1 MGGKTST
8 STSNVSIPP
17 EVLARYNAINTRAE
31 TAANKPFQAF
41 GNNAA
46 DYVAQMNAQQAA
58 GTNTINANTGPASA
72 GIDPYITSYTKNVAD
87 TTGAYLKQQQEQAQS
102 GALGTAVQSGAF
114 GGDRA
119 GVAAANLQQQ
129 NQMAYGK
136 TMADI
141 MNQGYTQALGASQAD
156 LNRGLQ
162 AGQMQLAA
170 GTMQQQ
176 TEQAG
181 KDAMINRFMQEQGLP
196 YQQAQ
201 FLANIALGT
210 GVASGSTTTTT
221 QPIGFFQ
228 NLATGGK
235 VDGYAEGGGVAG
247 PVSHSK
253 EAIGGLGYVPE
264 PNLPIG
270 DLMIAKPPEQQDNN
284 GGDIVAKV
292 LAMIGGGGKAEGGSV
307 VRPSLPKEMGR
318 LIPEPSEPVNFM
330 DSRQA
335 KTIAAIPRALLE
347 ALNIISADGHAARAE
362 KPIDRETIGREI
374 RGGEKMNEFYG
385 QVEDMKQAI
394 DRKLL
399 GPIASGYNSVGSG
412 VSSRLA
418 DLFGTLGDDMVQ
430 KTYQDLAGES
440 ADKALRYYNEG
451 IFSPKAATLGEIEDR
466 KELAHLTRYASGGV
480 AGGRHGYATDGYV
493 GPNSREEALARYD
506 VLPKV
511 GRTEN
516 LANDLLIALGKQ
528 PLNDNYMPPRGGVSP
543 AFEMPDRPISL
554 TPPTGVSNL
563 GQTTRKGE
571 DNYFKMIENPT
582 KGQVLDYG
590 ISQGRTPTGNFM
602 PPRGMPDRP
611 ISLTPR
617 SGLAPTE
624 SPIPLAR
631 PAGLAGGA
639 DVAADTMAVLGNTPA
654 ATGVV
659 APTVATGV
667 VAPTAVAPQASPK
680 TNTGEIPQGGYT
692 PIVSTETQVQF
703 QLQEPEYQEYRNT
716 PYATAAD
723 AATGMDV
730 LVERSGGA
738 GRKEA
743 AMYAESVAEA
753 AQNGDF
759 SKLPPNV
766 GKIYNQ
772 LISEG
777 VSPIHAAG
785 TVGRYMVESY
795 VHIDPN
801 ARNTLGGGMG
811 TYGIAQW
818 RGDRMKALA
827 EFAGVPL
834 ESLANAPVSTPE
846 GRYYSTGADYSGGL
860 GGTRTDAA
868 GAPMGGVKPY
878 EDRNAVGKFFNNP
891 EGGLNRNALLS
902 LLSGL
907 GTMASSRSRSPF
919 TAILQGL
926 GGGAETYKDL
936 LKQNADIDFTNA
948 QTANQG
954 VQLFKNSIYYN
965 EALGQTFVPLQGGGV
980 QTFADFMVKPAGAS
994 MAGVAADQV
1003 MRSIAGG
1010 AESRGVDLATAT
1022 PEQIFG
1028 GGVAPSAAPMDQGA
1042 APQTPAAG
1050 MPVPQV
1056 IVPYAPL
1063 GTFALDD
1070 KDQAYIQ
1077 QAEARSRSAITPQ
1090 DRENL
1095 NNQAAATRAAADNGT
1110 ASAGMSF
1117 RNMNELA
1124 VTVAKAAK
1132 DNNLGPLTEYKAYFE
1147 ARAGQIARQFNIPYN
1162 GNATTTQALL
1172 NKLSSLSADQMTAD
1186 TAAAS
1191 LYLQNKGIF
1200 PGIDTDPIAAAEITS
1215 EMMTKNM
1222 AAYEKGQFINDIY
1235 RAQNGTVKDLTGV
1248 DTLFN
1253 DKVGTLYQVEKTNIA
1268 DLLKYAGD
1276 TRGDAELRQLVVDFF
1291 DSANRGAFENQTEA
1305 QMALEEIF
1313 GAMYANSP
1321 EQHRVSESL
1330 GRYFVQQGNS

>member
-17 EVLARYNAINTRAE
+17 EVLARYNAINARAE

-141 MNQGYTQALGASQAD
+141 MNQGYTQALAASQAD

-170 GTMQQQ
+170 GTMGQQ

-210 GVASGSTTTTT
+210 GVASGSTTTST

-335 KTIAAIPRALLE
+335 KIIAAIPRALLE
-347 ALNIISADGHAARAE
+347 SLNMLSADGHAARAE
-362 KPIDRETIGREI
+362 KPIDRETIRRETY
-374 RGGEKMNEFYG
+374 GGEKMNEFYG
-385 QVEDMKQAI
+385 QVEDMKQTL
-394 DRKLL
+394 DRDVL
-399 GPIASGYNSVGSG
+399 GPIASGYNSIGSG
-412 VSSRLA
+412 ISSRLA

-430 KTYQDLAGES
+430 KTYQDLARES
-440 ADKALRYYNEG
+440 ADKALRYSNEG
-451 IFSPKAATLGEIEDR
+451 IFPRKAATPKEIEDR

-493 GPNSREEALARYD
+493 GPNSREEALARYNILQGGD
-506 VLPKV
+506 RSENLPR
-511 GRTEN
+511 GDRTEN
-516 LANDLLIALGKQ
+516 LANDFLIASGIQ
-528 PLNDNYMPPRGGVSP
+528 PLNDNYMPPQGGVAP
-543 AFEMPDRPISL
+543 ARPMPARPISL
-554 TPPTGVSNL
+554 TPPNGVSNL

-571 DNYFKMIENPT
+571 DNYFKMIESPT
-582 KGQVLDYG
+582 KGQVIDYG

-624 SPIPLAR
+624 SPRPLPR

-639 DVAADTMAVLGNTPA
+639 DIAADTISVLGNTPA

-659 APTVATGV
+659 APTVA
-667 VAPTAVAPQASPK
+667 APQTTPQ
-680 TNTGEIPQGGYT
+680 TDTGEIPQGGYT
-692 PIVSTETQVQF
+692 PIIPLKT
-703 QLQEPEYQEYRNT
+703 QLQFITKELQQPEYSGYLKQTYAS
-716 PYATAAD
+716 PYD
-723 AATGMDV
+723 AATAFDSV
-730 LVERSGGA
+730 YERSGGKGTREA
-738 GRKEA
+738 GLNANDIYR
-743 AMYAESVAEA
+743 A
-753 AQNGDF
+753 AQNGDMGN
-759 SKLPPNV
+759 LPPNV
-766 GKIYNQ
+766 VEAYNHF
-772 LISEG
+772 IENG
-777 VSPIHAAG
+777 MDPIQASGAAG
-785 TVGRYMVESY
+785 RLMVESY
-795 VHIDPN
+795 ANLDPN
-801 ARNTLGGGMG
+801 ARNTIGGGYG
-811 TYGIAQW
+811 TYGIAQH
-818 RGDRMKALA
+818 RGDRLEKLA

-834 ESLANAPVSTPE
+834 QSIIDAPVSTPE
-846 GRYYSTGADYSGGL
+846 GRYYSTGANYSGGL
-860 GGTRTDAA
+860 SGTRTDVS

-936 LKQNADIDFTNA
+936 LKQSADVAATNIGNMRNI
-948 QTANQG
+948 QMDTTT
-954 VQLFKNSIYYN
+954 YN
-965 EALGQTFVPLQGGGV
+965 ELNGTNLTPQQYSSMVGANYQIPTGTAQPIGGDKMTFNEYQNDVVDLGGRTVRMQDDPASIQKFISDNSMFPVDSPIGRQVEAARLRLNDINNSGGMTVDSNGQQFQIPGYTDVANV
-980 QTFADFMVKPAGAS
+980 QAKTV
-994 MAGVAADQV
+994 ADQAASAEF
-1003 MRSIAGG
+1003 RAAAGDALNSSAQQLAAVKTLESVYTTMEPGKFANVG
-1010 AESRGVDLATAT
+1010 AEASAILSALDPNNITGWNKYDLTDPAQYQIAMKGAGEIMATRLRT
-1022 PEQIFG
+1022 MPG
-1028 GGVAPSAAPMDQGA
+1028 GAPSAEIDMLSTITPTPNMQ
-1042 APQTPAAG
+1042 PAAVKKLLAITKADAQYRLDMYNNYDPAAHG
-1050 MPVPQV
+1050 NDVNAYMRNFADSGRTFTRYVEEAMASMPR
-1056 IVPYAPL
+1056 
-1063 GTFALDD
+1063 FAGEGIEPS
-1070 KDQAYIQ
+1070 A
-1077 QAEARSRSAITPQ
+1077 AEAELIKR
-1090 DRENL
+1090 
-1095 NNQAAATRAAADNGT
+1095 GYV
-1110 ASAGMSF
+1110 
-1117 RNMNELA
+1117 RNSE
-1124 VTVAKAAK
+1124 
-1132 DNNLGPLTEYKAYFE
+1132 G
-1147 ARAGQIARQFNIPYN
+1147 
-1162 GNATTTQALL
+1162 
-1172 NKLSSLSADQMTAD
+1172 KL
-1186 TAAAS
+1186 
-1191 LYLQNKGIF
+1191 
-1200 PGIDTDPIAAAEITS
+1200 
-1215 EMMTKNM
+1215 
-1222 AAYEKGQFINDIY
+1222 
-1235 RAQNGTVKDLTGV
+1235 VK
-1248 DTLFN
+1248 
-1253 DKVGTLYQVEKTNIA
+1253 
-1268 DLLKYAGD
+1268 
-1276 TRGDAELRQLVVDFF
+1276 
-1291 DSANRGAFENQTEA
+1291 
-1305 QMALEEIF
+1305 
-1313 GAMYANSP
+1313 P
-1321 EQHRVSESL
+1321 
-1330 GRYFVQQGNS
+1330 

>member
-17 EVLARYNAINTRAE
+17 EVLARYNAINARAE
-31 TAANKPFQAF
+31 TAASKPFQAF
-41 GNNAA
+41 GDNAA

-58 GTNTINANTGPASA
+58 GTNTINASTGPASA

-170 GTMQQQ
+170 GTMGQQ

-181 KDAMINRFMQEQGLP
+181 KDAMITRFMQEQGLP

-221 QPIGFFQ
+221 QPIGLFS
-228 NLATGGK
+228 NLAANGGRIN
-235 VDGYAEGGGVAG
+235 GYAEGGGVAG

-253 EAIGGLGYVPE
+253 EAIGGVGYVPE

-270 DLMIAKPPEQQDNN
+270 DLMIARPPEQSQDNS
-284 GGDIVAKV
+284 GDIVSKV
-292 LAMIGGGGKAEGGSV
+292 LAMIGGGKKDGGSV
-307 VRPSLPKEMGR
+307 VRPELPKKMGR
-318 LIPEPSEPVNFM
+318 LIPEPLEPVNFL
-330 DSRQA
+330 DSREA

-347 ALNIISADGHAARAE
+347 SLNMLSADGHAARAE
-362 KPIDRETIGREI
+362 KPIDRETIRRETY
-374 RGGEKMNEFYG
+374 GGEKMNEFYG
-385 QVEDMKQAI
+385 QVEDMKQTL
-394 DRKLL
+394 DRDVL

-412 VSSRLA
+412 ISSRLA

-430 KTYQDLAGES
+430 KTYQDLARES
-440 ADKALRYYNEG
+440 ADKALRYSNEG
-451 IFSPKAATLGEIEDR
+451 IFPRKAATPKEIEDR

-480 AGGRHGYATDGYV
+480 AGGRHGYATDGVV
-493 GPNSREEALARYD
+493 GPNSREEALARYNILQGGD
-506 VLPKV
+506 RSENLPK
-511 GRTEN
+511 GDRTEG

-528 PLNDNYMPPRGGVSP
+528 PLNNNYMPPQGGVAP
-543 AFEMPDRPISL
+543 ARPMP
-554 TPPTGVSNL
+554 
-563 GQTTRKGE
+563 Q
-571 DNYFKMIENPT
+571 
-582 KGQVLDYG
+582 
-590 ISQGRTPTGNFM
+590 
-602 PPRGMPDRP
+602 RP

-624 SPIPLAR
+624 SPRPLPR

-639 DVAADTMAVLGNTPA
+639 DIAADTMSVLNNTPA

-659 APTVATGV
+659 APTAPTGV
-667 VAPTAVAPQASPK
+667 VAPSVAAPTVAAPQASPQ
-680 TNTGEIPQGGYT
+680 TDTGEIPQGGYK
-692 PIVSTETQVQF
+692 PIVPVRTQVAF
-703 QLQEPEYQEYRNT
+703 QIQEPEYQEYKST

-743 AMYAESVAEA
+743 AMYAESIAEA

-759 SKLPPNV
+759 SRFPPNV
-766 GKIYNQ
+766 SEIYNQ

-818 RGDRMKALA
+818 RGDRMRALA

-834 ESLANAPVSTPE
+834 ESLVNAPVSTPE
-846 GRYYSTGADYSGGL
+846 GRYYSTGANYNGGL
-860 GGTRTDAA
+860 GGTRTDVS
-868 GAPMGGVKPY
+868 GAPTGGVKPY
-878 EDRNAVGKFFNNP
+878 EDRNAVGKFFHNP
-891 EGGLNRNALLS
+891 EGGLNQNAVLS

-907 GTMASSRSRSPF
+907 GTMASSRSVSPF

-926 GGGAETYKDL
+926 GGGAETYKGL

-980 QTFADFMVKPAGAS
+980 QTFADFMVKPAGPS

-1010 AESRGVDLATAT
+1010 AQSRGVDLATAT

-1028 GGVAPSAAPMDQGA
+1028 GGAAPVAPPQDQTV

-1056 IVPYAPL
+1056 VAPYESF
-1063 GTFALDD
+1063 GTFALDAN
-1070 KDQAYIQ
+1070 DQAYIQ
-1077 QAEARSRSAITPQ
+1077 QAEARSNSNIPLQEREAITA
-1090 DRENL
+1090 
-1095 NNQAAATRAAADNGT
+1095 QAAATRAAADSGT

-1132 DNNLGPLTEYKAYFE
+1132 DNNLGPLGDYKASFE
-1147 ARAGQIARQFNIPYN
+1147 ALATQVAGQFGVQYDGSAATAR
-1162 GNATTTQALL
+1162 TLL

-1186 TAAAS
+1186 TAAAT

-1200 PGIDTDPIAAAEITS
+1200 PGIDTNPIAAADITA

-1222 AAYEKGQFINDIY
+1222 TSYEKGQFVNDIY

-1248 DTLFN
+1248 EALFN
-1253 DKVGTLYQVEKTNIA
+1253 KKAGDLYQVEKTNIA

-1276 TRGDAELRQLVVDFF
+1276 TGGDAELKQLIVDFF
-1291 DSANRGAFENQTEA
+1291 DSANRGAFENQAEA
-1305 QMALEEIF
+1305 QDALEDIF
-1313 GAMYANSP
+1313 DAMYANSP
-1321 EQHRVSESL
+1321 DQHRVSKIL